1 MKKTFIAFTLSLLLV
16 GGSFAQ
22 TQKPAKAAKK
32 QAKAA
37 KKMDHS
43 TMKMADQSDRSK
55 SGKMQG
61 MDHSKMDH
69 SKMDHSKMKMK
80 KDS

>member
-1 MKKTFIAFTLSLLLV
+1 MKKTIIALTLSLLLV
-16 GGSFAQ
+16 GASFAQ

-43 TMKMADQSDRSK
+43 
-55 SGKMQG
+55 
-61 MDHSKMDH
+61 KMDH

>member
-1 MKKTFIAFTLSLLLV
+1 MKTTIIALTLSLLLI

-22 TQKPAKAAKK
+22 TQKPAKATKK
-32 QAKAA
+32 QVKAA

-43 TMKMADQSDRSK
+43 TMKTN
-55 SGKMQG
+55 GKTGSMQG
-61 MDHSKMDH
+61 MDHG
-69 SKMDHSKMKMK
+69 KMDHSKMKMK